1 MITEDFK
8 PKIGRLR
15 IRQDI
20 LTKVL
25 YSDKRVRLWSAI
37 FFMNRVWYGD
47 KCF

>member
-15 IRQDI
+15 SRRDI

-25 YSDKRVRLWSAI
+25 YSDKRARRWSAI
-37 FFMNRVWYGD
+37 FFL
-47 KCF
+47 